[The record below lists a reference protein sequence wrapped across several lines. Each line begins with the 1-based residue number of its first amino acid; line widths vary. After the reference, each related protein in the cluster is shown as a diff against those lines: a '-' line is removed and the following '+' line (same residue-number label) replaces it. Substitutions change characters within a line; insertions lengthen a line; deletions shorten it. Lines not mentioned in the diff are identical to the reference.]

1 VPGAAQVYRRRSR
14 QGREAAHA
22 RHGADHRPL
31 RAQPISESVVGYLSG
46 DLTEAAA
53 LAAIAFLGAL
63 IFGITGFGAA
73 LVTIPLATHLVPL
86 KFALALF
93 VLADLAAALS
103 VGLENPRRALRGE
116 WTRLVPMIFVGSA
129 LGVTLLVNLPRAAG
143 MLLLGVFILWYALF
157 TLVRRA
163 HDRVVSPRWGWVAGF
178 AGGITSTVFG
188 AGGPPYAIYLSQR
201 GLTKEQFRATLGLAT
216 LTSISLRLAA
226 FLLTGLLLDREVWM
240 KAIAVVPACLFGI
253 WVARKMF
260 LRLSRDALMRAVA
273 LLLLASGTSLV
284 FRALA

>member
-1 VPGAAQVYRRRSR
+1 LI
-14 QGREAAHA
+14 E
-22 RHGADHRPL
+22 
-31 RAQPISESVVGYLSG
+31 
-46 DLTEAAA
+46 TAA

-63 IFGITGFGAA
+63 IFGVTGFGAA

-103 VGLENPRRALRGE
+103 VGLENPKNAVRAE

-143 MLLLGVFILWYALF
+143 MVLLGLFVLGYAVF
-157 TLVRRA
+157 TLLPHARLRII
-163 HDRVVSPRWGWVAGF
+163 SPAWAWVAGVS
-178 AGGITSTVFG
+178 GGITSTVFG

-201 GLTKEQFRATLGLAT
+201 GLTREQFRATLGFAT
-216 LTSISLRLAA
+216 MTSISLRLIA
-226 FLLTGLLLDREVWM
+226 FALTGLLLDAEVWL
-240 KAIAVVPACLFGI
+240 KAVAVVPACLLGI
-253 WVARKMF
+253 WVARKIF

-273 LLLLASGTSLV
+273 LLLLASGASLI
-284 FRALA
+284 FRAAV